1 MQLMIYVCFGEAM
14 RKMESNYVSETSQ
27 FHHIVDLVPHMNI
40 TGLYTIIQ
48 WKYNVIDALHLDR
61 DIVEYSMN
69 YLSRHINK
77 RYASEQEV
85 FSIQEFRLASLTCLL
100 IAIKIHGSIKINANI
115 ISKLVSNCSVN
126 EICDYE
132 VLILKTLKFKLYQP
146 TICSYL
152 HQLFCVWNITNDNV
166 INFALYLAQLSVFD
180 PSLMHQNC
188 NKLSLAVVIIF
199 VSMEKCSLSCMN
211 ADGLL
216 QFNEFEKDLV
226 PSYHELDV
234 DMAEVNN
241 SLNIV
246 CELSAAN
253 NICFRL

>member
-1 MQLMIYVCFGEAM
+1 
-14 RKMESNYVSETSQ
+14 
-27 FHHIVDLVPHMNI
+27 MNI

-85 FSIQEFRLASLTCLL
+85 FSIQEFRLASLTCLF

-115 ISKLVSNCSVN
+115 ISKLNSNCSVN

-152 HQLFCVWNITNDNV
+152 YQLLCVWNITNDNV

-188 NKLSLAVVIIF
+188 NKLSLAVAIIF

-216 QFNEFEKDLV
+216 QLEKFEEQIMPFV
-226 PSYHELDV
+226 HELDV
-234 DMAEVNN
+234 GMTEIHNN
-241 SLNIV
+241 LNIV
-246 CELSAAN
+246 CKLSTEN
-253 NICFRL
+253 NFDHKMKVGCIKT